1 MRLLDWLSARTA
13 SLGREVADVG
23 SAAVYV
29 RQLLRGN
36 RARLVSGAYAPAAP
50 MAVDPRQPPV
60 LLLHGYMA
68 TRGSL
73 HLLER
78 HLTERGHLVL
88 TYRIGPLPLNL
99 GGIREAAGIIARK
112 VETLIEHTPVR
123 AVNVVGHSMGGL
135 VGLYYVKCLGGRD
148 RVRKLVLLGSPISG
162 TWSAVL
168 GLVTAPLGRASMQLL
183 PSSALLRQLR
193 ETPMPRDVDVTT
205 VAGERDFFAP
215 DHAARLAGAR
225 HLTLPTTHSG
235 LLVDPAVA
243 EIIDGLLRRPS
254 GPDADPAAAG
264 GEPIPQIPKR

>member
-13 SLGREVADVG
+13 SISREVADVG

-36 RARLVSGAYAPAAP
+36 RIRIAPTTSAP
-50 MAVDPRQPPV
+50 PVIPDPSRPPV

-78 HLTERGHLVL
+78 RLSERGHLVL

-99 GGIREAAGIIARK
+99 GGIREAAGVIARK
-112 VETLIEHTPVR
+112 VEALIEHTPVR

-135 VGLYYVKCLGGRD
+135 VGLYYVKHLGGRD
-148 RVRKLVLLGSPISG
+148 RVRKLVLLGSPVNG

-168 GLVTAPLGRASMQLL
+168 GLVTAPLGRASLQLL
-183 PSSALLRQLR
+183 PGSPLLRELR
-193 ETPMPRDVDVTT
+193 DSPLPPRVQVVT
-205 VAGERDFFAP
+205 VAGARDLLVP
-215 DHAARLAGAR
+215 DEIARLPGVR

-235 LLVDPAVA
+235 LLVDPTVA
-243 EIIDGLLRRPS
+243 ETIDRLL
-254 GPDADPAAAG
+254 
-264 GEPIPQIPKR
+264 GEPVEPGQGNPNS

>member
-13 SLGREVADVG
+13 SLTREVADVG
-23 SAAVYV
+23 SVAVYV

-36 RARLVSGAYAPAAP
+36 RIRVAPSTSQP
-50 MAVDPRQPPV
+50 VINPDPTRPPV

-78 HLTERGHLVL
+78 RLSERGHLVL

-99 GGIREAAGIIARK
+99 GGIREAAGVIARK
-112 VETLIEHTPVR
+112 VEALIEQTPVR

-135 VGLYYVKCLGGRD
+135 VGLYYVKHLGGRD
-148 RVRKLVLLGSPISG
+148 RVRKLILLGSPVNG

-168 GLVTAPLGRASMQLL
+168 GLITAPLGRASLQLL
-183 PSSALLRQLR
+183 PGSGLLKELR
-193 ETPMPRDVDVTT
+193 DCPLPPRVQVVT
-205 VAGERDFFAP
+205 VSGDRDFVVP
-215 DHAARLAGAR
+215 DEMTRLPGVR

-235 LLVDPAVA
+235 LLVDAMVA
-243 EIIDGLLRRPS
+243 ETIGALLAEGDAPAPS
-254 GPDADPAAAG
+254 AESDQGTPN
-264 GEPIPQIPKR
+264 R

>member
-1 MRLLDWLSARTA
+1 MRLLDWLSERTA
-13 SLGREVADVG
+13 MLGREVADVG

-36 RARLVSGAYAPAAP
+36 RIRIAPTTSTP
-50 MAVDPRQPPV
+50 SEVPRPDPTRPPV

-78 HLTERGHLVL
+78 RLSERGYLVL

-99 GGIREAAGIIARK
+99 GGIREAAGVIARK
-112 VETLIEHTPVR
+112 VEALIDQTPVR

-135 VGLYYVKCLGGRD
+135 VGLYYVKQLGGRD
-148 RVRKLVLLGSPISG
+148 RVRKLVLLGSPVSG

-168 GLVTAPLGRASMQLL
+168 GLITAPLGRASMQLL
-183 PSSALLRQLR
+183 PSSPLLRELR
-193 ETPMPRDVDVTT
+193 EGPLPAKVKVVT

-215 DHAARLAGAR
+215 DHAARLPGVP
-225 HLTLPTTHSG
+225 HITLPTTHSG
-235 LLVDPAVA
+235 LLVDPQVA
-243 EIIDGLLRRPS
+243 ETIDALLRESP
-254 GPDADPAAAG
+254 
-264 GEPIPQIPKR
+264 

>member
-36 RARLVSGAYAPAAP
+36 RIRIAPTTSSPAEDEL
-50 MAVDPRQPPV
+50 VDPSRPPV

-78 HLTERGHLVL
+78 RLSERGYLVL

-99 GGIREAAGIIARK
+99 GGIREAAGVIARK
-112 VETLIEHTPVR
+112 IEALIEQTPVR

-135 VGLYYVKCLGGRD
+135 VGLYYVKHLGGRD
-148 RVRKLVLLGSPISG
+148 RVRKLVLLGSPVSG

-168 GLVTAPLGRASMQLL
+168 GLVTAPLGRASLQLL
-183 PSSALLRQLR
+183 PGSALLRELHN
-193 ETPMPRDVDVTT
+193 TPMPAKVQVVT
-205 VAGERDFFAP
+205 VAGERDFFVP
-215 DHAARLAGAR
+215 DDAARLPGVR
-225 HLTLPTTHSG
+225 HITLPTTHSG

-243 EIIDGLLRRPS
+243 DTIDGLLK
-254 GPDADPAAAG
+254 D
-264 GEPIPQIPKR
+264 